1 MRNKRWRRKPPPA
14 PESSG
19 KSPTHNPPPGPSAG
33 RCFFVA
39 GMWRRFA
46 TAKSTFTKH
55 SLGKEPRPYCRAA
68 KRGVRER
75 MRFPGTP
82 SPSLASRSSSA
93 ILSPRRVGARRSRR
107 CRQRQ
112 FFRSPFAS
120 AKRRVRER
128 MRFPGTPSPSL
139 AGGSSSAI
147 LPPRRAGAR
156 RSRRGLPPAQALQD
170 LAVRFIQLLALFVV
184 TAEFLHFVGIP
195 GVRFGVVAAE
205 RH

>member
-14 PESSG
+14 PESSFG

-39 GMWRRFA
+39 APWRRFV
-46 TAKSTFTKH
+46 TAMPMFPKQGGVKNS
-55 SLGKEPRPYCRAA
+55 RPYCRAA
-68 KRGVRER
+68 KRRVCER

-93 ILSPRRVGARRSRR
+93 IPFPRRAAARRFRR
-107 CRQRQ
+107 CRQWQ

-139 AGGSSSAI
+139 ASRSSSAI
-147 LPPRRAGAR
+147 LSPRRAGAR
-156 RSRRGLPPAQALQD
+156 RSRGSPYRPPRRCRTWRSASSSFW
-170 LAVRFIQLLALFVV
+170 RFSS
-184 TAEFLHFVGIP
+184 
-195 GVRFGVVAAE
+195 
-205 RH
+205 